1 MINTADIILR
11 TCKKR
16 FGDVLVSLF
25 EFSLT
30 KTVKLSL
37 LVLKLRT
44 NTWCQKLVDDA
55 VCRPYL

>member
-1 MINTADIILR
+1 MINTADIISR
-11 TCKKR
+11 TGKKR

-30 KTVKLSL
+30 KTVQLSS
-37 LVLKLRT
+37 LVLKVRT
-44 NTWCQKLVDDA
+44 NTWCQKLVDDG